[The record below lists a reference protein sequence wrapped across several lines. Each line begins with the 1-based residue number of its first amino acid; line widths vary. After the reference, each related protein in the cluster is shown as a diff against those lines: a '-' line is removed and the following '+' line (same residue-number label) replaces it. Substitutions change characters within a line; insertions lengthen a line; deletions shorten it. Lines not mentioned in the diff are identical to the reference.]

1 MKYKR
6 SIIILMLFVLFVP
19 LLSSCFKTDVQ
30 EYESGYY
37 KYSVVTQNGESKAY
51 ITGLTESGLEQQY
64 LVYPNELDGNEIYGL
79 GYKKWIPTGH
89 SYIGD
94 IDCLNVKKFYF
105 PTIQRENLG
114 QCVSN
119 ANRITS
125 IYWNNIYDNYSIY
138 PGNMIRS
145 GKEVFGYNL
154 FKTKEAMLKKNFNIF
169 YVANVSYLYN
179 YDNAPNDNYY
189 WVDTYNEEQI
199 QFIPPDPV
207 RDGYL
212 FGGWYKDMGCTEK
225 WDFDE
230 DIAPKEIVINRDK
243 YKPYE
248 SYTGI
253 YLYAKWT
260 KET

>member
-6 SIIILMLFVLFVP
+6 DIIILMLFVLFVP
-19 LLSSCFKTDVQ
+19 LLSSCSKIDVE

-51 ITGLTESGLEQQY
+51 ITGLTEIGLEQQY
-64 LVYPNELDGNEIYGL
+64 LIYQDELDGHEIYGF
-79 GYKKWIPTGH
+79 GYKKWVPTG
-89 SYIGD
+89 YANIGY
-94 IDCLNVKKFYF
+94 IDCSNVKKFYF

-154 FKTKEAMLKKNFNIF
+154 FQTKEDMLKKNFNNF
-169 YVANVSYLYN
+169 YIANVSYLYN
-179 YDNAPNDNYY
+179 YNNAPNDNYY

-207 RDGYL
+207 RDGYV
-212 FGGWYKDMGCTEK
+212 FGGWNINSECTEK
-225 WDFDE
+225 WNFTE
-230 DIAPKEIVINRDK
+230 DITPKEILIK
-243 YKPYE
+243 QYEYSPYNTY
-248 SYTGI
+248 SGI
-253 YLYAKWT
+253 YLYAKWI
-260 KET
+260 KL